1 MTDLCYNIC
10 ILTRFDKF
18 LSLFMLY
25 FYKGDDFMYALVI
38 LLIVIG
44 ILILRNKPTSPTLQH
59 SEISENSE
67 ESIKENNNVIDYK
80 TYYKPRIYIT
90 TKKENIFYNVLLEI
104 ANELNYTL
112 FAQVPLYTI
121 ISTQDNLDYST
132 KTSYFNKISSKSI
145 DFVLVD
151 EKCRI
156 LLCIELDGSSHKLK
170 HRIERDKFINKLF
183 KDLGISLLRY
193 PVYPTYYKDTLKKRI
208 IENIKTKQ

>member
-1 MTDLCYNIC
+1 MCYNIC
-10 ILTRFDKF
+10 ILTKFDKF

-25 FYKGDDFMYALVI
+25 FYKGDDSMYVLVI

-44 ILILRNKPTSPTLQH
+44 ILILRNKPTSPTLQQ
-59 SEISENSE
+59 SEMSKNSE
-67 ESIKENNNVIDYK
+67 ESVKDNNDIIDYK

-90 TKKENIFYNVLLEI
+90 TKQENIFYNVLLEI

-121 ISTQDNLDYST
+121 VNTQDNLDSST

-170 HRIERDKFINKLF
+170 NRIERDRFINKLF
-183 KDLGISLLRY
+183 NDLNISLLRY
-193 PVYPTYYKDTLKKRI
+193 PVYNTYYKDTLKKRI
-208 IENIKTKQ
+208 IDNIKTKQ